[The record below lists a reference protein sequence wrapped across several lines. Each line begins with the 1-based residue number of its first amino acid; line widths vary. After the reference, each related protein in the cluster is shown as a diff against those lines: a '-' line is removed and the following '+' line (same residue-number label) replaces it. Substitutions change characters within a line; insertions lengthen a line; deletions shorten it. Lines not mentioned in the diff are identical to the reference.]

1 MDMMRVMIPALRRS
15 LDDTD
20 ASFRASAARQ
30 LGVAPGEMG
39 EVQILRQA
47 VDARKK
53 GDVFF
58 SVHCWVDLAP
68 KAAKRVLG
76 DKKLHAQPWQ
86 APEPLSVAHG
96 ERPLSG
102 RVLVVGMGPA
112 GLFAGWLLAREGY
125 RPLIIDR
132 GKAMEDRVR
141 DVEGYWCTGRADPES
156 NPLFGEGGAGTFSDG
171 KLTARSKDP
180 RCSTVLDT
188 FLACGAEKEIGIL
201 AKPHVGTDR
210 LRTVVQNLRNE
221 IIALGGEV
229 RFSTKLDRI
238 HAEAGQLRAV
248 TLVKNGIPERIDC
261 GALVLA
267 IGQGARDTYG
277 YLFSSG
283 FAMAPKPFAVGVRAE
298 HPQDLINESQYGPFA
313 RHPKLGAAD
322 YKLTGQAGGRGVY
335 SFCMCPGGF
344 VVGAGAGPGQMVVNG
359 MSNFD
364 RAGRNANAALVVQ
377 VFPEDFGKGALD
389 GMAFQQ
395 RLEQAA
401 WDLGG
406 GEGLAPACRMADFMA
421 GRRTVSF
428 GAVEPTFR
436 PGVTGADL
444 NGCLP
449 PFVGAALREALVT
462 FARQIRD
469 FDMPDAVLTAV
480 ESRTSAPVRILR
492 DESMQSLT
500 HRGVYPVGEGAGYA
514 GGIVSSAVDG
524 LRAAEAIISQFRPET
539 P

>member
-1 MDMMRVMIPALRRS
+1 MIQVMIPALRRS
-15 LDDTD
+15 LDDTED
-20 ASFRASAARQ
+20 SFRADLARQ
-30 LGVAPGEMG
+30 LGVDPGDIG
-39 EVQILRQA
+39 QVRILRRA

-58 SVHCWVDLAP
+58 SVHCLVDLSP
-68 KAAKRVLG
+68 RAARRVLG
-76 DKKLHAQPWQ
+76 DRKRHAQPWQ
-86 APEPLSVAHG
+86 AIEEPPLTPG
-96 ERPLSG
+96 EKPLSG
-102 RVLVVGMGPA
+102 RIVVVGMGPG
-112 GLFAGWLLAREGY
+112 GLFAGWLLAKEGY
-125 RPLIIDR
+125 APLVVDR
-132 GKAMEDRVR
+132 GKAMDERVR
-141 DVEGYWCTGRADPES
+141 DVEAYWRSGWADPES

-180 RCSTVLDT
+180 RCSTVLDA
-188 FLACGAEKEIGIL
+188 FIACGAPEEIGIL

-210 LRTVVQNLRNE
+210 LRQVVKNLRRE
-221 IIALGGEV
+221 IVSLGGEV
-229 RFSTKLDRI
+229 RFSTRLDAI
-238 HAEAGQLRAV
+238 HTRDGRVAAV
-248 TLVKNGIPERIDC
+248 TLTQGGVSQRIDC

-267 IGQGARDTYG
+267 IGQGARDTYR
-277 YLFSSG
+277 YLFDSG

-298 HPQDLINESQYGPFA
+298 HPQSLIDVSQYGPCA
-313 RHPKLGAAD
+313 GHPRLGAAD
-322 YKLTGQAGGRGVY
+322 YKLTAQAGGRGVY

-364 RAGRNANAALVVQ
+364 RAGDNANAALVVQ
-377 VFPEDFGKGALD
+377 VFPEDFGSGALD

-406 GEGLAPACRMADFMA
+406 GEGLAPACRLEDFMA
-421 GRRTVSF
+421 GRGTGRF
-428 GAVEPTFR
+428 GAVTPTFR

-444 NGCLP
+444 NACLP
-449 PFVGAALREALVT
+449 PFVAAGLREALAV
-462 FARQIRD
+462 FARQIKG
-469 FDMPDAVLTAV
+469 FDLPDAVLTAV

-492 DESMQSLT
+492 GEDMQSIS
-500 HRGVYPVGEGAGYA
+500 HGGVYPVGEGAGYA

-524 LRAAEAIISQFRPET
+524 LKAAEAIISQFRPGT

>member
-1 MDMMRVMIPALRRS
+1 MMHVMIPALRLS
-15 LDDTD
+15 LDDT
-20 ASFRASAARQ
+20 AESFRASVIRQ
-30 LGVAPGEMG
+30 LGAEAADVGQ
-39 EVQILRQA
+39 VRILRKA

-58 SVHCWVDLAP
+58 SVHCLVDLSPRIA
-68 KAAKRVLG
+68 RQVLA
-76 DKKLHAQPWQ
+76 DKKRHAQLWE
-86 APEPLSVAHG
+86 EPSNQPPVHG
-96 ERPLSG
+96 SRVPHG
-102 RVLVVGMGPA
+102 RIVVVGMGPG

-132 GKAMEDRVR
+132 GKAMNERVR
-141 DVEGYWCTGRADPES
+141 DVETYWLSGRADPES

-180 RCSTVLDT
+180 RCAAVLDT
-188 FLACGAEKEIGIL
+188 FMACGAPEEIGIL

-210 LRTVVQNLRNE
+210 LRTTVQNLRNE
-221 IIALGGEV
+221 IVSLGGEV
-229 RFSTKLDRI
+229 RFSTKLEAI
-238 HAEAGQLRAV
+238 HMGDGQLRAV
-248 TLVKNGIPERIDC
+248 TLVHGGVSERIEC
-261 GALVLA
+261 AALVLA
-267 IGQGARDTYG
+267 IGQGARDTYR
-277 YLFSSG
+277 YLLSSG

-298 HPQDLINESQYGPFA
+298 HPQSLIDASQYGPFA
-313 RHPKLGAAD
+313 RHPSLGAAD
-322 YKLTGQAGGRGVY
+322 YKLTAQASGRGVY

-344 VVGAGAGPGQMVVNG
+344 VVGAGAGPNEMVVNG
-359 MSNFD
+359 LSNLD

-377 VFPEDFGKGALD
+377 VFPEDFGSGALD

-406 GEGLAPACRMADFMA
+406 GEGLAPACRMEDFLA
-421 GRRTVSF
+421 GRKTRRFGTVS
-428 GAVEPTFR
+428 PTFR

-444 NGCLP
+444 AQCLP
-449 PFVGAALREALVT
+449 SFVTAGLREALGV
-462 FARQIRD
+462 FARQIRG

-480 ESRTSAPVRILR
+480 ESRTSAPVRLLR
-492 DESMQSLT
+492 GEDGQSLT

-524 LRAAEAIISQFRPET
+524 LRAAEAIISQFRSET
-539 P
+539 G

>member
-1 MDMMRVMIPALRRS
+1 MMRVMIPALRRV
-15 LDDTD
+15 LDETEE
-20 ASFRASAARQ
+20 SFRLSVARQ
-30 LGVAPGEMG
+30 LGVDIGEMG
-39 EVQILRQA
+39 EVKILRQA

-58 SVHCWVDLAP
+58 SVHCRVDLSP
-68 KAAKRVLG
+68 RAARRVLA
-76 DKKLHAQPWQ
+76 DKNRHAQPWQ
-86 APEPLSVAHG
+86 PPEALAPVHG
-96 ERPLSG
+96 EQPLSG
-102 RVLVVGMGPA
+102 RVVVAGMGPG

-141 DVEGYWCTGRADPES
+141 DVEGYWLTGRADPES

-180 RCSTVLDT
+180 RCATVLDT
-188 FLACGAEKEIGIL
+188 FIAAGAPEEIGIL

-210 LRTVVQNLRNE
+210 LRQVVQNLRNE
-221 IIALGGEV
+221 IISLGGEV
-229 RFSTKLDRI
+229 RFSTKLDAI
-238 HAEAGQLRAV
+238 HRQDGRLRAV
-248 TLVKNGIPERIDC
+248 TLVQNGVPERMDC

-267 IGQGARDTYG
+267 IGQGARDTYQ
-277 YLFSSG
+277 YLFESG

-298 HPQDLINESQYGPFA
+298 HPQELINESQYGPFA
-313 RHPKLGAAD
+313 HHPALGAAD
-322 YKLTGQAGGRGVY
+322 YKLTSQAASRGVY

-344 VVGAGAGPGQMVVNG
+344 VVGAGAGAGQMVVNG

-364 RAGRNANAALVVQ
+364 RAGENANAALVVQ
-377 VFPEDFGKGALD
+377 VFPEDFGNKPLD

-406 GEGLAPACRMADFMA
+406 GKGLAPACRLEDFLA
-421 GRRTVSF
+421 GRATVRF
-428 GAVEPTFR
+428 GSVKPTFR

-444 NGCLP
+444 AGCLP
-449 PFVGAALREALVT
+449 PFVSAGLREALQT
-462 FARQIRD
+462 FARQIRG
-469 FDMPDAVLTAV
+469 FDLPDAVLTAV
-480 ESRTSAPVRILR
+480 ESRTSAPVRLLR
-492 DESMQSLT
+492 GEDMQST
-500 HRGVYPVGEGAGYA
+500 SHPGVYPVGEGAGYA

-524 LRAAEAIISQFRPET
+524 LRAAEAIISHFRPGT
-539 P
+539 G

>member
-1 MDMMRVMIPALRRS
+1 MMQVMIPALRMT

-20 ASFRASAARQ
+20 DSFRASVARQ
-30 LGVAPGEMG
+30 LNLGPEDMG
-39 EVQILRQA
+39 RLRVLRRA

-58 SVHCWVDLAP
+58 SVHVLADLSP
-68 KAAKRVLG
+68 RAARRVLG
-76 DKKLHAQPWQ
+76 DRKLHAQAWQ
-86 APEPLSVAHG
+86 EPAEAPLVHG
-96 ERPLSG
+96 DRPPKG
-102 RVLVVGMGPA
+102 RIVVVGMGPG
-112 GLFAGWLLAREGY
+112 GLFAGWLLAKEGY
-125 RPLIIDR
+125 RPLIVDR
-132 GKAMEDRVR
+132 GKAMEDRVL
-141 DVEGYWCTGRADPES
+141 DVESYWRTGRADPES

-180 RCSTVLDT
+180 HCATVLDT
-188 FLACGAEKEIGIL
+188 FIAAGAPEEIGVL

-210 LRTVVQNLRNE
+210 LRQVVKNLREE
-221 IIALGGEV
+221 IVALGGQV
-229 RFSTKLDRI
+229 RFSTKLEAI
-238 HAEAGQLRAV
+238 HTKDGQLSAV
-248 TLVKNGIPERIDC
+248 TLAHEGVPQRVDC
-261 GALVLA
+261 AALVLA
-267 IGQGARDTYG
+267 IGQGARDTYR
-277 YLFSSG
+277 YLFDSG

-298 HPQDLINESQYGPFA
+298 HPQSLIDESQYGPFA

-322 YKLTGQAGGRGVY
+322 YKLTAQASGRGVY

-344 VVGAGAGPGQMVVNG
+344 VVASGAGPREMVVNG

-364 RAGRNANAALVVQ
+364 RAGQNANAALVVQ

-406 GEGLAPACRMADFMA
+406 GEGLAPACRLGDFLA
-421 GRRTVSF
+421 GQRTLRFGSVS
-428 GAVEPTFR
+428 PTFR

-444 NGCLP
+444 NLCLP
-449 PFVGAALREALVT
+449 PFVRDGLREAFVT
-462 FARQIRD
+462 FGRQIRA

-492 DESMQSLT
+492 DERMQSLT

-524 LRAAEAIISQFRPET
+524 LRAAEAIISQFRPEE

>member
-1 MDMMRVMIPALRRS
+1 MMRVMIPALRRS

-132 GKAMEDRVR
+132 GKTMEDRVR
-141 DVEGYWCTGRADPES
+141 DVERYWCTGRADPES

-298 HPQDLINESQYGPFA
+298 HPQDLINDSQYGPFA

-344 VVGAGAGPGQMVVNG
+344 VVGAGAGPGEMVVNG

-389 GMAFQQ
+389 GIAFQQ

-449 PFVGAALREALVT
+449 PFVGAALREALVI
-462 FARQIRD
+462 FARQIKG

>member
-1 MDMMRVMIPALRRS
+1 MTRVMIPALRRS

-20 ASFRASAARQ
+20 EAFFASAARQ
-30 LGVAPGEMG
+30 LGTEPGQMG
-39 EVQILRQA
+39 EVRILRQA
-47 VDARKK
+47 VDARRK

-58 SVHCWVDLAP
+58 SVHCLVDLAP
-68 KAAKRVLG
+68 KAARKVLA
-76 DKKLHAQPWQ
+76 DKKLHAQLWQ
-86 APEPLSVAHG
+86 APEPLTVAHG
-96 ERPLSG
+96 EKEPRG
-102 RVLVVGMGPA
+102 RILVAGMGPA

-141 DVEGYWCTGRADPES
+141 DVESYWRTGRADPAS

-180 RCSTVLDT
+180 RCATVLDT
-188 FLACGAEKEIGIL
+188 FLACGAKPEIGIL

-210 LRTVVQNLRNE
+210 LRTVVKNLRE
-221 IIALGGEV
+221 RIIDLGGEV
-229 RFSTKLDRI
+229 RFSTRLDRI
-238 HAEAGQLRAV
+238 HTENGQLRGA
-248 TLVKNGIPERIDC
+248 TLVRNGVSERIDC
-261 GALVLA
+261 CALVLA
-267 IGQGARDTYG
+267 IGQGARDTYR
-277 YLFSSG
+277 YLLDSG

-298 HPQDLINESQYGPFA
+298 HPQGLINESQYGPFA
-313 RHPKLGAAD
+313 GHPKLGAAD
-322 YKLTGQAGGRGVY
+322 YKLTAQAGGRGVY

-344 VVGAGAGPGQMVVNG
+344 VVGAGVGPKEMVVNG

-364 RAGRNANAALVVQ
+364 RSGENANAALVVQ
-377 VFPEDFGKGALD
+377 VFPEDFGTGPLD

-406 GEGLAPACRMADFMA
+406 GEGLAPACRLADFMA
-421 GRRTVSF
+421 GRGTAAF
-428 GAVEPTFR
+428 GAVKPTFR

-449 PFVGAALREALVT
+449 PFVADGLREALVT
-462 FARQIRD
+462 FSRQIKG
-469 FDMPDAVLTAV
+469 FDLADAVLTGV

-492 DESMQSLT
+492 DETMQSLT

-524 LRAAEAIISQFRPET
+524 LKAAEAIISQFRCEEP
-539 P
+539 

>member
-1 MDMMRVMIPALRRS
+1 MMRVMIPALRLS
-15 LDDTD
+15 LDDTED
-20 ASFRASAARQ
+20 SFRAFAARQ
-30 LGVAPGEMG
+30 LGVDPGDLG
-39 EVQILRQA
+39 RVRILRQA
-47 VDARKK
+47 VDARRK

-58 SVHCWVDLAP
+58 SVHCLVDLSLR
-68 KAAKRVLG
+68 AARRVLG
-76 DKKLHAQPWQ
+76 DKKRHAQTWQ
-86 APEPLSVAHG
+86 EPAEAPLVHG
-96 ERPLSG
+96 QRLLPG
-102 RVLVVGMGPA
+102 RVVVVGMGPG

-125 RPLIIDR
+125 RPLVVDR
-132 GKAMEDRVR
+132 GKAMDERVR
-141 DVEGYWCTGRADPES
+141 DVDRYWLSGRADPES

-180 RCSTVLDT
+180 RCAAVLDT
-188 FLACGAEKEIGIL
+188 FIACGAPDQIGIL

-210 LRTVVQNLRNE
+210 LRQVVQNLRQQ
-221 IIALGGEV
+221 IVALGGEV
-229 RFSTKLDRI
+229 RFSTKWEAI
-238 HAEAGQLRAV
+238 HSKDGQLQAV
-248 TLVKNGIPERIDC
+248 TLVHGGVRERIDC

-267 IGQGARDTYG
+267 IGQGARDTYR
-277 YLFSSG
+277 YLFDSG

-298 HPQDLINESQYGPFA
+298 HPQRLIDVSQYGPFA
-313 RHPKLGAAD
+313 GHPKLGAAD
-322 YKLTGQAGGRGVY
+322 YKLTAQAGGRGVY

-364 RAGRNANAALVVQ
+364 RAGENANAALVVQ
-377 VFPEDFGKGALD
+377 VFPEDFGGGALD

-406 GEGLAPACRMADFMA
+406 GEGLAPACRLEDFLA
-421 GRRTVSF
+421 GRPTTRF
-428 GAVEPTFR
+428 GAVSPTFR

-444 NGCLP
+444 SRCLP
-449 PFVGAALREALVT
+449 PFVTDGLRGGLMT
-462 FARQIRD
+462 FARQIQG
-469 FDMPDAVLTAV
+469 FDLPDAVLTAV

-492 DESMQSLT
+492 GEDGQSLT

-539 P
+539 G

>member
-1 MDMMRVMIPALRRS
+1 MMQVMIPALRMA
-15 LDDTD
+15 LDDTAD
-20 ASFRASAARQ
+20 SFRAAAARQ
-30 LGVAPGEMG
+30 LNVDPGDIGHIE
-39 EVQILRQA
+39 ILRRA

-58 SVHCWVDLAP
+58 SVHVLADLSP
-68 KAAKRVLG
+68 RAARRVLG
-76 DKKLHAQPWQ
+76 DNKRHAQAWQ
-86 APEPLSVAHG
+86 VPEQ
-96 ERPLSG
+96 RPLLHGDRVPKG
-102 RVLVVGMGPA
+102 RIVVVGMGPG

-125 RPLIIDR
+125 RPILVDR
-132 GKAMEDRVR
+132 GRAMDERVR
-141 DVEGYWCTGRADPES
+141 DVERYWLTGRADPES

-180 RCSTVLDT
+180 RCWAVLDA
-188 FLACGAEKEIGIL
+188 FIAAGAPNEIGIS

-210 LRTVVQNLRNE
+210 LRQVVKNLRE
-221 IIALGGEV
+221 QIVSLGGEV
-229 RFSTKLDRI
+229 RFSTKLTAVHMQD
-238 HAEAGQLRAV
+238 GQLRAV
-248 TLVKNGIPERIDC
+248 TLVHDGVPERVDC
-261 GALVLA
+261 AALVLA
-267 IGQGARDTYG
+267 IGQGARDTYR
-277 YLFSSG
+277 YLFDSG

-298 HPQDLINESQYGPFA
+298 HPQDLIDQSQYGPFA
-313 RHPKLGAAD
+313 GHPKLGAAD
-322 YKLTGQAGGRGVY
+322 YKLTAQASGRGVY

-344 VVGAGAGPGQMVVNG
+344 VVASGAGPGEMVVNG

-364 RAGRNANAALVVQ
+364 RAGQNANAALVVQ
-377 VFPEDFGKGALD
+377 VFPEDFGSGALN

-406 GEGLAPACRMADFMA
+406 GEGLAPACRLGDFLA
-421 GRRTVSF
+421 GQGTLRFGSVS
-428 GAVEPTFR
+428 PTFR

-444 NGCLP
+444 NRCLP
-449 PFVGAALREALVT
+449 PFVAAGLREAFAT
-462 FARQIRD
+462 FGRQIRG

-492 DESMQSLT
+492 GEDMQSLT

-524 LRAAEAIISQFRPET
+524 LKAAEAIISQFRPQT

>member
-1 MDMMRVMIPALRRS
+1 MMQVMIPALRMA
-15 LDDTD
+15 LDDD
-20 ASFRASAARQ
+20 PDSFRAAAARQ
-30 LGVAPGEMG
+30 LNVDPGDIGQIE
-39 EVQILRQA
+39 ILRRA

-58 SVHCWVDLAP
+58 SVHCRMDLAP
-68 KAAKRVLG
+68 RAARRILG
-76 DKKLHAQPWQ
+76 DKKRHAQTWQ
-86 APEPLSVAHG
+86 TIEEKPPVHG
-96 ERPLSG
+96 DRPLKG
-102 RVLVVGMGPA
+102 RIVVVGMGPG

-125 RPLIIDR
+125 RPILVDR
-132 GKAMEDRVR
+132 GRAMDDRVR
-141 DVEGYWCTGRADPES
+141 DVERYWLTGRADPES

-180 RCSTVLDT
+180 RCSAVLDA
-188 FLACGAEKEIGIL
+188 FIAAGAPEEIGIL

-210 LRTVVQNLRNE
+210 LRQVVQSLRKQ

-229 RFSTKLDRI
+229 RFSTKLAAVHMQD
-238 HAEAGQLRAV
+238 GQLSSV
-248 TLVKNGIPERIDC
+248 TLVRNGVSERVDC
-261 GALVLA
+261 TALVLA
-267 IGQGARDTYG
+267 IGQGARDTYQ
-277 YLFSSG
+277 YLYDSG

-298 HPQDLINESQYGPFA
+298 HPQSLIDVSQYGPFA
-313 RHPKLGAAD
+313 GHPKLGAAD
-322 YKLTGQAGGRGVY
+322 YKLTCQASSRGVY

-344 VVGAGAGPGQMVVNG
+344 VVASGAGPGEMVVNG

-364 RAGRNANAALVVQ
+364 RAGENANAALVVQ

-395 RLEQAA
+395 RMEQAA

-406 GEGLAPACRMADFMA
+406 GEGLAPACRLGDFLA
-421 GRRTVSF
+421 GQRTARF
-428 GAVEPTFR
+428 GAVSPTFR

-444 NGCLP
+444 SRCLP
-449 PFVGAALREALVT
+449 PFVTAGLREAIVT
-462 FARQIRD
+462 FGRQIQG
-469 FDMPDAVLTAV
+469 FDMADAVLTAV

-492 DESMQSLT
+492 GEDMQSLS

-524 LRAAEAIISQFRPET
+524 LKAAEAIISQFRPQN

>member
-1 MDMMRVMIPALRRS
+1 MTKVMIPALRLS
-15 LDDTD
+15 LDDSPE
-20 ASFRASAARQ
+20 SFRAAAARQ
-30 LGVAPGEMG
+30 LGVEEGDIG
-39 EVQILRQA
+39 EVRILRKA

-58 SVHCWVDLAP
+58 SVHCLIELSSR
-68 KAAKRVLG
+68 AARRVLA
-76 DKKLHAQPWQ
+76 DRNRHAQLWQ
-86 APEPLSVAHG
+86 EREELSPVHG
-96 ERPLSG
+96 EKPLKG
-102 RVLVVGMGPA
+102 RIVVAGMGPA

-125 RPLIIDR
+125 RPLVIDR
-132 GKAMEDRVR
+132 GKPMQDRVR
-141 DVEGYWCTGRADPES
+141 DVERYWLSGRADPES

-180 RCSTVLDT
+180 RCATVLDT
-188 FLACGAEKEIGIL
+188 FLSCGAPEEINIL

-210 LRTVVQNLRNE
+210 LRQVVTNLRDE
-221 IIALGGEV
+221 IISLGGEV
-229 RFSTKLDRI
+229 RFSTKLEGI
-238 HAEAGQLRAV
+238 HMRDGQLRAV
-248 TLVKNGIPERIDC
+248 TLAQNGAPQRIDC

-267 IGQGARDTYG
+267 IGQGARDTYR
-277 YLFSSG
+277 YLFDSG
-283 FAMAPKPFAVGVRAE
+283 FVMAPKPFAVGVRAE
-298 HPQDLINESQYGPFA
+298 HPQELINESQYGPFA

-322 YKLTGQAGGRGVY
+322 YKLTCQAGGRGVY

-364 RAGRNANAALVVQ
+364 RAGQNANAALVVQ
-377 VFPEDFGKGALD
+377 VFPEDFGAGALD

-406 GEGLAPACRMADFMA
+406 GEGLAPACRLGDFMA
-421 GRRTVSF
+421 GRATDRF
-428 GAVEPTFR
+428 GAVSPTFR
-436 PGVTGADL
+436 PGVAGADL
-444 NGCLP
+444 TRCLP
-449 PFVGAALREALVT
+449 PFVTDALREALST
-462 FARQIRD
+462 FARQIRG

-492 DESMQSLT
+492 GEDMQSCS
-500 HRGVYPVGEGAGYA
+500 HQGVYPVGEGAGCA

-524 LRAAEAIISQFRPET
+524 LRAAEAIISQFRPGT
-539 P
+539 G

>member
-1 MDMMRVMIPALRRS
+1 MMHVMIPALKRS
-15 LDDTD
+15 LDDTEE
-20 ASFRASAARQ
+20 SFRLSVARQ
-30 LGVAPGEMG
+30 LGLQAEDVKG
-39 EVQILRQA
+39 VRVLRQA

-53 GDVFF
+53 SDVFF
-58 SVHCWVDLAP
+58 SVHGLVELSSRAGR
-68 KAAKRVLG
+68 RVLA
-76 DKKLHAQPWQ
+76 DKKRHAQLWE
-86 APEPLSVAHG
+86 EPAAQPLLHG
-96 ERPLSG
+96 DRPLSG
-102 RVLVVGMGPA
+102 RVVVVGMGPG

-125 RPLIIDR
+125 RPLVIDR

-141 DVEGYWCTGRADPES
+141 DVERYWLSGRADPES

-180 RCSTVLDT
+180 RCATVLDA
-188 FLACGAEKEIGIL
+188 FIASGAPAEIGVL

-210 LRTVVQNLRNE
+210 LRQVVQNLRNK
-221 IIALGGEV
+221 IVALGGEV
-229 RFSTKLDRI
+229 RFSTRLEVI
-238 HAEAGQLRAV
+238 HAKDGQIQAV
-248 TLVKNGIPERIDC
+248 TLVHGGVPERIDC
-261 GALVLA
+261 GALILA
-267 IGQGARDTYG
+267 IGQGARDTYR
-277 YLFSSG
+277 YLFDSG

-298 HPQDLINESQYGPFA
+298 HPQSLVNESQYGPFA
-313 RHPKLGAAD
+313 GHPKLGAAD
-322 YKLTGQAGGRGVY
+322 YKLTCQAGGRGVY

-344 VVGAGAGPGQMVVNG
+344 VVGAGAGPKQMVVNG

-364 RAGRNANAALVVQ
+364 RAGENANAALVVQ

-406 GEGLAPACRMADFMA
+406 GEGLAPACRMEDFLA
-421 GRRTVSF
+421 GRRTVRF
-428 GAVEPTFR
+428 GKVAPTFR

-444 NGCLP
+444 DECLP
-449 PFVGAALREALVT
+449 PFVAGGLREAMAT
-462 FARQIRD
+462 FARQIRG

-492 DESMQSLT
+492 GEDMQSLT
-500 HRGVYPVGEGAGYA
+500 HKGVYPVGEGAGYA

-524 LRAAEAIISQFRPET
+524 LRAAEAIISQFRP
-539 P
+539 

>member
-1 MDMMRVMIPALRRS
+1 MMQVMIPALRRS

-20 ASFRASAARQ
+20 DSFRASVAQQ
-30 LGVAPGEMG
+30 LGVEPGEVG
-39 EVQILRQA
+39 QVQVLRQA
-47 VDARKK
+47 VDARRK

-58 SVHCWVDLAP
+58 SVHCLVDLSP
-68 KAAKRVLG
+68 RAARRVLA
-76 DKKLHAQPWQ
+76 DKKRHAQPWQ
-86 APEPLSVAHG
+86 APEATPLRPGS
-96 ERPLSG
+96 RPLSG
-102 RVLVVGMGPA
+102 RVVVVGMGPG
-112 GLFAGWLLAREGY
+112 GLFAGWLLAKEGY
-125 RPLIIDR
+125 RPLLIDR
-132 GKAMEDRVR
+132 GREMSERVR
-141 DVEGYWCTGRADPES
+141 DVEAYWGSGRADPES

-180 RCSTVLDT
+180 RCATVLDT
-188 FLACGAEKEIGIL
+188 FIACGAPEEIGVL
-201 AKPHVGTDR
+201 SKPHVGTDR
-210 LRTVVQNLRNE
+210 LRQVVQNLRNE

-229 RFSTKLDRI
+229 RFSTRLQAVHMRD
-238 HAEAGQLRAV
+238 GQLQAV
-248 TLVKNGIPERIDC
+248 TLIHDGAAERLDC

-267 IGQGARDTYG
+267 IGQGARDTYR
-277 YLFSSG
+277 YLFDSG
-283 FAMAPKPFAVGVRAE
+283 FAMAAKPFAVGVRAE
-298 HPQDLINESQYGPFA
+298 HPQSLIDGSQYGPFA
-313 RHPKLGAAD
+313 RHPRLGAAE
-322 YKLTGQAGGRGVY
+322 YKLTAQAQGRGVY

-364 RAGRNANAALVVQ
+364 RAGENANAALVVQ
-377 VFPEDFGKGALD
+377 VSPEDFGTGALD

-406 GEGLAPACRMADFMA
+406 GEGLAPACRLEDFM
-421 GRRTVSF
+421 RERKTVRF
-428 GAVEPTFR
+428 GAVRPTFR

-444 NGCLP
+444 SRCLP
-449 PFVGAALREALVT
+449 PFVRDGLREALST
-462 FARQIRD
+462 FARQIKG
-469 FDMPDAVLTAV
+469 FDLPDAVLTAV

-492 DESMQSLT
+492 DETMQSLT

-539 P
+539 G

>member
-1 MDMMRVMIPALRRS
+1 
-15 LDDTD
+15 LDDGE
-20 ASFRASAARQ
+20 AAFRASAARQ
-30 LGVAPGEMG
+30 LGVDIGDMG
-39 EVQILRQA
+39 KMRILRQA

-58 SVHCWVDLAP
+58 SVHCCVELAP
-68 KAAKRVLG
+68 RAARRVLG
-76 DKKLHAQPWQ
+76 DKRLHAQPWQ
-86 APEPLSVAHG
+86 EPEEPPLIHG
-96 ERPLSG
+96 DRPPRG
-102 RVLVVGMGPA
+102 RILVVGMGPA

-141 DVEGYWCTGRADPES
+141 DVEGYWVSGRADPES

-188 FLACGAEKEIGIL
+188 FLACGAAPEIGVL

-210 LRTVVQNLRNE
+210 LRTVVKNLRE
-221 IIALGGEV
+221 RILSLGGEV
-229 RFSTKLDRI
+229 RFSTRLEKI
-238 HAEAGQLRAV
+238 HMQDGQLRGA
-248 TLVKNGIPERIDC
+248 TLVHGGISERIDC

-267 IGQGARDTYG
+267 IGQGARDTYR
-277 YLFSSG
+277 YLFDAG

-298 HPQDLINESQYGPFA
+298 HPQALINESQYGSFA
-313 RHPKLGAAD
+313 GHPKLGAAD
-322 YKLTGQAGGRGVY
+322 YKLTAQAGGRGVY

-344 VVGAGAGPGQMVVNG
+344 VVGAGAGTGQMVVNG

-364 RAGRNANAALVVQ
+364 RAGENANAALVVQ
-377 VFPEDFGKGALD
+377 VFPEDFGKEPLD
-389 GMAFQQ
+389 GMRFQQ

-406 GEGLAPACRMADFMA
+406 GEGLAPACRLEDFMA
-421 GRRTVSF
+421 GRKTGRFGTVR
-428 GAVEPTFR
+428 PTFR

-444 NGCLP
+444 NECLP
-449 PFVGAALREALVT
+449 SFVAESLREALAT
-462 FARQIRD
+462 FARQIRG
-469 FDMPDAVLTAV
+469 FDLPDAVLTAV

-492 DESMQSLT
+492 DGDMQSLT
-500 HRGVYPVGEGAGYA
+500 HHGVYPVGEGAGYA

-524 LRAAEAIISQFRPET
+524 LRAAEAIISQFRSEGP
-539 P
+539 

>member
-1 MDMMRVMIPALRRS
+1 MMQVMIPALRRA

-20 ASFRASAARQ
+20 DSFRLSVARQ
-30 LGVAPGEMG
+30 LGVAPEDIGA
-39 EVQILRQA
+39 VQVLRQA

-58 SVHCWVDLAP
+58 SVHCRVDLERR
-68 KAAKRVLG
+68 AAKRVLA
-76 DKKLHAQPWQ
+76 DKNRHAQPFE
-86 APEPLSVAHG
+86 APEPLSPVHG
-96 ERPLSG
+96 DKPLSG
-102 RVLVVGMGPA
+102 RVVVVGMGPG

-125 RPLIIDR
+125 RPLLVDR

-141 DVEGYWCTGRADPES
+141 DVERYWLSGRADPES

-180 RCSTVLDT
+180 RCATVLDT
-188 FLACGAEKEIGIL
+188 FLACGAPEEIGIL
-201 AKPHVGTDR
+201 SRPRGGTDR
-210 LRTVVQNLRNE
+210 RRQVVQNVRSE
-221 IIALGGEV
+221 IVALGGEV
-229 RFSTKLDRI
+229 RFSTKLEAI
-238 HAEAGQLRAV
+238 HMRDGQLQAV
-248 TLVKNGIPERIDC
+248 TLVHGGVPERLDC

-267 IGQGARDTYG
+267 IGQGARDTYR
-277 YLFSSG
+277 YLYDSG
-283 FAMAPKPFAVGVRAE
+283 FALCPKPFAVGVRAE
-298 HPQDLINESQYGPFA
+298 HPQSLIDISQYGPFA

-322 YKLTGQAGGRGVY
+322 YKLTCQAGGRGVY

-344 VVGAGAGPGQMVVNG
+344 VVGAGAMPGEMVVNG

-364 RAGRNANAALVVQ
+364 RAGENANAALVVQ
-377 VFPEDFGKGALD
+377 VFPEDFGSGALD

-406 GEGLAPACRMADFMA
+406 GQGLAPACRLADFMA
-421 GRRTVSF
+421 GRGTTRF
-428 GAVEPTFR
+428 GNLQPTFR

-444 NGCLP
+444 NRCLP
-449 PFVGAALREALVT
+449 PFVAEGLREALFT
-462 FARQIRD
+462 FARQIKG

-492 DESMQSLT
+492 GEDMQSLT

-514 GGIVSSAVDG
+514 GGIVSSGVDG
-524 LRAAEAIISQFRPET
+524 LRAAEAIISQFRPGT